1 MHLDDCYQLGYI
13 IKPHGLKGELKL
25 FIDADIPEN
34 YQNLESFF
42 VLKEHQMVPFF
53 IEYLSIKGNTGICAL
68 EEILSIEDASILKG
82 LPIYL
87 PLTMLPELP
96 ESEFYLHDL
105 QHCQLYDQNNQWV
118 GEVKDLVEAGP
129 QILLT
134 VYDSDNRELLIPY
147 NKELL
152 KSFDKEEKK
161 LCLEIPE
168 GLIDIYI
175 EDHED

>member
-25 FIDADIPEN
+25 FIDADAPEN
-34 YQNLESFF
+34 YQKLESFF

-53 IEYLSIKGNTGICAL
+53 IEYISIKGNTAICAL
-68 EEILSIEDASILKG
+68 EDIISLEDAGVLKG

-87 PLTMLPELP
+87 PLALLPELP

-105 QHCQLYDQNNQWV
+105 KDCELYNHENEFIGQ
-118 GEVKDLVEAGP
+118 VKDLLEVGP

-134 VYDSDNRELLIPY
+134 VHDKEARELLIPY

-152 KSFDKEEKK
+152 KSFDKKEKK
-161 LCLEIPE
+161 LQLEIPD
-168 GLIDIYI
+168 GLIDIYK

>member
-25 FIDADIPEN
+25 FIDADQPEN

-53 IEYLSIKGNTGICAL
+53 VEYLSIKGATGICAL
-68 EEILSIEDASILKG
+68 EEIVSIEDASLLKG

-87 PLTMLPELP
+87 PLTMLPELSD
-96 ESEFYLHDL
+96 SEFYLHEL
-105 QHCQLYDQNNQWV
+105 EHCQLYDQHNQCI

-134 VYDSDNRELLIPY
+134 VYDSENRELLIPY

-152 KSFDKEEKK
+152 ISFNKEEKK
-161 LCLEIPE
+161 LYLEIPD
-168 GLIDIYI
+168 GLIEIYK